1 MESFTLTNLP
11 QITPPLF
18 LSRISG
24 SMYALLY
31 TIFDKCETRPR
42 EICWSGWKGHMTG
55 RTLIARIRLEIA
67 KCKPGTSIRCFVP
80 MDIFDDFFTRI
91 CYRNVVHMTKGCS
104 IALIISDVIGN
115 PVELIASGPTV
126 IPAHQQD
133 KFIISN
139 ILESLKINKLELPVN
154 VKNVLENH
162 EKEQLPE
169 NTSRFQ
175 NFIISSNNFALRAA
189 AEYLTS
195 SGYNSTIVT
204 SSLSGNAA
212 EIGKKF
218 AEIITEKSI
227 TSSHLLKNSNL
238 TIENYP
244 IALLFGGETTV
255 HLSENPGKGGR
266 NQEMV
271 LSCLDALKTR
281 VPAHNFTFLSAG
293 TDGQDGPT
301 DAAGAIISNEDLP
314 LNSLLNS
321 SEFLQNSDS
330 YNFWRQF
337 KGGAN
342 HILTGPSGTNVMD
355 IQILLLDQL

>member
-1 MESFTLTNLP
+1 M
-11 QITPPLF
+11 
-18 LSRISG
+18 
-24 SMYALLY
+24 
-31 TIFDKCETRPR
+31 
-42 EICWSGWKGHMTG
+42 
-55 RTLIARIRLEIA
+55 
-67 KCKPGTSIRCFVP
+67 
-80 MDIFDDFFTRI
+80 
-91 CYRNVVHMTKGCS
+91 
-104 IALIISDVIGN
+104 
-115 PVELIASGPTV
+115 
-126 IPAHQQD
+126 
-133 KFIISN
+133 
-139 ILESLKINKLELPVN
+139 
-154 VKNVLENH
+154 
-162 EKEQLPE
+162 
-169 NTSRFQ
+169 
-175 NFIISSNNFALRAA
+175 
-189 AEYLTS
+189 
-195 SGYNSTIVT
+195 T